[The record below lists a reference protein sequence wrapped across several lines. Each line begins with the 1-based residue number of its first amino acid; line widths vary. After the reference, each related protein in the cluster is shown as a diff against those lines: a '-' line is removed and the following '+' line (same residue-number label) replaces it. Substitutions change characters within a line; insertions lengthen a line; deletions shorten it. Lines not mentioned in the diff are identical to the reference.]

1 MGTGKTTANVQTT
14 CWSRRRRGTRGVSRR
29 TDRDGT
35 NDPES
40 RPALSRHEAHAPRK
54 RGKAATHHRFVHLY
68 LAGSVACPEGEAT
81 ESCEFGGPG
90 GEVRALCPTFRTH
103 TQTRGVRVRDAC
115 RATGGA
121 SSFPFARLPL
131 WMRSDDDDDDLTS
144 GQGGQAPG
152 ANMGQAVKWNRKGV
166 IVCAVAIATGA
177 VFLVCVRSH
186 SVPREPRGHG
196 ETWDLSRYELPD
208 MDPRFPVNCSAV
220 VRGDE
225 ESIAEAM
232 LLSITVEFKKR
243 RPLAED
249 DYLRI
254 TRNCDAFKRDRR
266 YVTVPLSDEEAAFPI
281 AYSVV
286 AHHRV
291 DMLERLL
298 RAIYAPQNV
307 YCIHVDE
314 KSPPPYQEA
323 VRALAAC
330 FPNVFL
336 ASRQERVVY
345 TSWLR
350 VQADL
355 NCMRD
360 LVAAPQPWKYFI
372 NLCGL
377 DFPIKTNLEMV
388 RALRALNGENSM
400 ESMHTPGGKVGRWQI
415 RHEIVNDGLRST
427 GEKKS
432 PPPIPTPIACPGCRA
447 LRRRTTST
455 TWRT

>member
-1 MGTGKTTANVQTT
+1 
-14 CWSRRRRGTRGVSRR
+14 
-29 TDRDGT
+29 
-35 NDPES
+35 
-40 RPALSRHEAHAPRK
+40 
-54 RGKAATHHRFVHLY
+54 
-68 LAGSVACPEGEAT
+68 
-81 ESCEFGGPG
+81 
-90 GEVRALCPTFRTH
+90 
-103 TQTRGVRVRDAC
+103 
-115 RATGGA
+115 
-121 SSFPFARLPL
+121 
-131 WMRSDDDDDDLTS
+131 
-144 GQGGQAPG
+144 
-152 ANMGQAVKWNRKGV
+152 MGQAVKWNRKGV
-166 IVCAVAIATGA
+166 IVCAAAIATGA

-232 LLSITVEFKKR
+232 LLSITVEFNKR

-249 DYLRI
+249 DYLRM
-254 TRNCDAFKRDRR
+254 TRDCDAFKRDRR

-307 YCIHVDE
+307 YCLHVDQ

-336 ASRQERVVY
+336 ARRQERVVY

-388 RALRALNGENSM
+388 RALRTLNGKNSM
-400 ESMHTPGGKVGRWQI
+400 ESLHTPRDKTVRWEI
-415 RHEIVNDGLRST
+415 HHEIVDGELHATHVR
-427 GEKKS
+427 KS
-432 PPPIPTPIACPGCRA
+432 PPPIPTPMFSGNAYIVVTRAFVEHVLSDPTARA
-447 LRRRTTST
+447 LIEWEKDTFSPDEHLWATLQRLPGVPGSSPPHDKYDVQDMMAIARLVRWSYMEGDTLQGAAYPPCRGTVVRWVCVNGVGDLPWALRQHHLFVNKVDSAVDDVAVHCLERHLRSKALGEAVRPCAGAGAST
-455 TWRT
+455 AACEETRLQHVTERGA

>member
-1 MGTGKTTANVQTT
+1 MVWNTST
-14 CWSRRRRGTRGVSRR
+14 CKVTLMSIFLVSSVLIICLNQEVFEIVITRRGEKNL
-29 TDRDGT
+29 D
-35 NDPES
+35 
-40 RPALSRHEAHAPRK
+40 
-54 RGKAATHHRFVHLY
+54 
-68 LAGSVACPEGEAT
+68 
-81 ESCEFGGPG
+81 
-90 GEVRALCPTFRTH
+90 FR
-103 TQTRGVRVRDAC
+103 
-115 RATGGA
+115 
-121 SSFPFARLPL
+121 
-131 WMRSDDDDDDLTS
+131 
-144 GQGGQAPG
+144 
-152 ANMGQAVKWNRKGV
+152 
-166 IVCAVAIATGA
+166 
-177 VFLVCVRSH
+177 
-186 SVPREPRGHG
+186 E
-196 ETWDLSRYELPD
+196 
-208 MDPRFPVNCSAV
+208 DPRFHVDCPAIIG
-220 VRGDE
+220 GDE
-225 ESIAEAM
+225 ERWAEA
-232 LLSITVEFKKR
+232 SILTKTVEFRKR
-243 RPLAED
+243 WRLNESECV
-249 DYLRI
+249 RM
-254 TRNCDAFKRDRR
+254 TRDCDAFKRDRR
-266 YVTVPLSDEEAAFPI
+266 YVTVPLSEEEAAFPI

-307 YCIHVDE
+307 YCLHVDQ

-330 FPNVFL
+330 FPNVFM

-432 PPPIPTPIACPGCRA
+432 PPPIPTPMFSGNAYIVVTRAFVEHVLSDPTARA
-447 LRRRTTST
+447 LMEWEKDTFSPDEHLWATLQRLPGVPGSTPPHDKYDVEDMMAIARLVRWSYMEGDTLQGAAYPPCRGTHMRAICINSAKDLAWVLKQRHLFVNKLDSDVDELAVHCLERYLRRKALRQVFSPSGLLGTLSG
-455 TWRT
+455 TWRGR